1 MSQLDDKLN
10 GHPWWWPWRKIVR
23 IIAPFILWLLRSKH
37 CSEGFIYII
46 PIDHYN
52 ILLMVDDLRLG
63 FSKSRPRDKEA
74 GISSFGGEHVPR
86 STERGV
92 RERGRKRKEASTQS
106 ISSWSWLWIS
116 RAQNLWELSE
126 RLCEHASDFSLN
138 GTRKQQFYLVAPIPC
153 WLRVMPGDIHSPSCI
168 CALSTVTGA
177 HSYD

>member
-1 MSQLDDKLN
+1 MTLKENSQNNCSIYFMVTKKQTLLWGLYLYYPNWSLQYFADGWWSEVGFFQKQTPRQGSGDKYFW
-10 GHPWWWPWRKIVR
+10 G
-23 IIAPFILWLLRSKH
+23 
-37 CSEGFIYII
+37 
-46 PIDHYN
+46 
-52 ILLMVDDLRLG
+52 
-63 FSKSRPRDKEA
+63 
-74 GISSFGGEHVPR
+74 GGEHVPR

-92 RERGRKRKEASTQS
+92 RERGRKRKEVSTQS

-153 WLRVMPGDIHSPSCI
+153 WLRVMPGDIHFPSCI